1 MATDAPASALP
12 ERRPRR
18 PSLFGRIFS
27 INAVVL
33 AIAGVL
39 LALSPATVSQP
50 VALSEAVVLVGGLT
64 AILLLNLF
72 FVRRAVVPLVDLT
85 ALMNRVD
92 SLQPG
97 QRVPVSGNEREV
109 VELAESFNIML
120 DRLEAERRESGQ
132 RAITVQEEE
141 RLRVARELH
150 DQVGQTL
157 TGVLLQHESL
167 IREAPAGL
175 RERIAETRETVRASL
190 DDVRRIAGDLRP
202 GTLEDLGLVRAVADL
217 SDRSVESSQLEVVR
231 ELDPAIP
238 ALAEEVE
245 LVVYRV
251 AQEGLTNVLR
261 HAEASCIE
269 VHLEALGDFGVRLRL
284 LDDGQG
290 LEGAYEGDGIRGM
303 RERAML
309 VGGDLSVADRSHRG
323 VELRLDVPATP
334 TGDRGERA

>member
-1 MATDAPASALP
+1 MARGGRSRGAASGARILSAAAI
-12 ERRPRR
+12 ELADIEA
-18 PSLFGRIFS
+18 SFGFS
-27 INAVVL
+27 IERWTEVRFDPATAAISATTGRRLGAIRLSSAPDPKPDQAAIEAGMIAAVRRH
-33 AIAGVL
+33 G
-39 LALSPATVSQP
+39 LALLPWP
-50 VALSEAVVLVGGLT
+50 E
-64 AILLLNLF
+64 
-72 FVRRAVVPLVDLT
+72 T
-85 ALMNRVD
+85 ALALRH
-92 SLQPG
+92 
-97 QRVPVSGNEREV
+97 
-109 VELAESFNIML
+109 
-120 DRLEAERRESGQ
+120 
-132 RAITVQEEE
+132 RA
-141 RLRVARELH
+141 AFAAAH
-150 DQVGQTL
+150 
-157 TGVLLQHESL
+157 
-167 IREAPAGL
+167 
-175 RERIAETRETVRASL
+175 
-190 DDVRRIAGDLRP
+190 
-202 GTLEDLGLVRAVADL
+202 
-217 SDRSVESSQLEVVR
+217 
-231 ELDPAIP
+231 DPAIP